1 MKLTMPR
8 SFTQGFAHWSRSLVL
23 FVSCIALVVSCAAP
37 TVTLRVG
44 FSAWPGWLP
53 WQVAAEAKLLPE
65 SVSLQWFD
73 GYVDSILALVR
84 NKSEFNSQTL
94 TDTLSAIASGADQ
107 VIILTNDNSTGN
119 DQIIVSSTIKTIT
132 DLKGKFVAVEKGS
145 VDHFLLGQGLEKAGM
160 TLDDVKLVALE
171 TGEASR
177 RFGDG
182 SFDAVAT
189 FAPFTTDA
197 MKRSGSHVL
206 FSSADFPGTISD
218 HLVASRETIEKH
230 PEQVQAIVNAWF
242 DTLKSIESNPQ
253 KSLATMAK
261 QAKVTVPEY
270 QTYEKGTKIF
280 SLKENLSAFENRSEM
295 TSLPFA
301 AQQNLEF
308 LKRTGFVHKNIDISK
323 LFDDRFVKAA
333 AQRG

>member
-1 MKLTMPR
+1 MLR
-8 SFTQGFAHWSRSLVL
+8 SMSQRLIHWSRSIAL
-23 FVSCIALVVSCAAP
+23 FLGCIALVVSCAAP
-37 TVTLRVG
+37 TVSLRVG

-53 WQVAAEAKLLPE
+53 WQVALEAKLLPE
-65 SVSLQWFD
+65 SVTLQWFD

-84 NKSEFNSQTL
+84 NKSDFNSQTL

-107 VIILTNDNSTGN
+107 VIVLTNDNSTGN
-119 DQIIVSSTIKTIT
+119 DQLIVGPTIKTIK

-160 TLDDVKLVALE
+160 KLEDIKLVALE

-206 FSSADFPGTISD
+206 LSSAEFPGSISD

-230 PEQVQAIVNAWF
+230 PEQVQALVNAWF
-242 DTLKSIESNPQ
+242 DTLKSIETNPK
-253 KSLATMAK
+253 KSLETMAK
-261 QAKVTVPEY
+261 LAKVTVPEY
-270 QTYEKGTKIF
+270 QTYDKGTKIF
-280 SLKENLSAFENRSEM
+280 SLKENINAFETRSEM

-308 LKRTGFVHKNIDISK
+308 LKRAGFVHKDIDISK

-333 AQRG
+333 ANRS